1 MENNRKQDRKI
12 LKWVLWSIAMIL
24 VGSFTTKI
32 MDRNEPSLFYVSGH
46 GWDKLE
52 LVLRQVEQNYVDQL
66 DYDKITER
74 LLPVILKELDPH
86 SIYLPPQE
94 LKEADSDLSGN
105 FEGIGITFN
114 IPEDTAMVITVIS
127 GGPSQKA
134 GLNTGDKIITVNGE
148 NVAGV
153 KFNQDSLVSRM
164 RGPKG
169 TKVKLGIL
177 RDGHMVDFDIIRD
190 KIPVNSVDVAYM
202 VNDTT
207 GYIKLSKFSRNTY
220 REVYKA
226 LGELKDAGMTRLVL
240 DLQDNTGGYLD
251 QALRVCNEFL
261 PKDAMIVYMYGE
273 HRDRQEFK
281 ASGHGQ
287 YQDIELCILIN
298 EISASSSEIVA
309 GAMQDNDRATIF
321 GRRSFGKGMVQEP
334 IYFSDNSGLRLT
346 VARFYTASGR
356 CVQKPYTE
364 GSDDYLQDIYDRY
377 LHGEM
382 TSVDS
387 IPVNDSLKYFTV
399 SGKTVYGGGGIIPD
413 VFVPVDTTG
422 VSDMLV
428 DINRRALSV
437 KYSAAVAE
445 RYRKELRNIDTFD
458 GLDAFFAAH
467 DKDITDD
474 FIRYIESQG
483 VTYSAE
489 DWDISGDIILTQLHA
504 LIGRYTP
511 LEDAGFYP
519 YFNRIDKVFNTA
531 VRQ

>member
-1 MENNRKQDRKI
+1 MENGKRGDRKL
-12 LKWVLWSIAMIL
+12 LKWLLWSIAML
-24 VGSFTTKI
+24 LLGSIVTKI
-32 MDRNEPSLFYVSGH
+32 TDRNEPSLFYVSGH
-46 GWDKLE
+46 GWDKLQ
-52 LVLRQVEQNYVDQL
+52 LVLQQVEQNYVDPL
-66 DYDKITER
+66 DYDRLTEK

-94 LKEADSDLSGN
+94 LKDADSDLSGN

-114 IPEDTAMVITVIS
+114 IPEDTAMVITVIA

-134 GLNTGDKIITVNGE
+134 GLNPGDKIITVDGE

-153 KFNQDSLVSRM
+153 KFNQDSLVKRM
-164 RGPKG
+164 RGPKD
-169 TKVKLGIL
+169 TKVRLGIL
-177 RDGHMVDFDIIRD
+177 RDGEMVDFDIVRD

-202 VNDTT
+202 VDDTT

-220 REVYKA
+220 KEIHKA
-226 LGELKDAGMTRLVL
+226 LGDLTEAGMTRLIF

-251 QALRVCNEFL
+251 QALKVCNEFL

-281 ASGHGQ
+281 ANGYGR
-287 YQDIELCILIN
+287 YQDLELHILIN
-298 EISASSSEIVA
+298 EISASSSEIFA
-309 GAMQDNDRATIF
+309 GAMQDNDRATIY

-356 CVQKPYTE
+356 CIQKPYTE
-364 GSDDYLQDIYDRY
+364 GNDNYMQDIYDRY

-387 IPVNDSLKYFTV
+387 IPVNDSLKYFTMG
-399 SGKTVYGGGGIIPD
+399 GKTVYGGGGIIPD
-413 VFVPVDTTG
+413 VFVPVDTVG

-437 KYSAAVAE
+437 KYSAIAAE
-445 RYRKELRNIDTFD
+445 RYSKELRGIDTFND
-458 GLDAFFAAH
+458 LEAFFAAH
-467 DKDITDD
+467 DKDITAD
-474 FIRYIESQG
+474 FITYLGSHD
-483 VTYSAE
+483 VTYSDK
-489 DWDISGDIILTQLHA
+489 DWDVSGDIIMTQLHA
-504 LIGRYTP
+504 LIGRYTD

-519 YFNRIDKVFNTA
+519 YINRLDNIFREAIK
-531 VRQ
+531 

>member
-1 MENNRKQDRKI
+1 MEPNNKKGDRKF

-24 VGSFTTKI
+24 VGSIATKI
-32 MDRNEPSLFYVSGH
+32 TDRNEPRLLYVPGH

-52 LVLRQVEQNYVDQL
+52 LVLQQVEQNYVDPI
-66 DYDKITER
+66 DYDAMTEK

-94 LKEADSDLSGN
+94 LEEADSDLSGN

-134 GLNTGDKIITVNGE
+134 GLMPGDKIITVDGE

-153 KFNQDSLVSRM
+153 KFNQDSLVTRM

-207 GYIKLSKFSRNTY
+207 GYIKLSKFSRSTY
-220 REVYKA
+220 KEVYKA
-226 LGELKDAGMTRLVL
+226 LAELKDEGMTRLVF

-273 HRDRQEFK
+273 HRERQEFR
-281 ASGHGQ
+281 ANGHGQ
-287 YQDIELCILIN
+287 YQDIELHILIN
-298 EISASSSEIVA
+298 EISASSSEIFA
-309 GAMQDNDRATIF
+309 GAMQDNDRATIY

-356 CVQKPYTE
+356 CIQKPYTE
-364 GSDDYLQDIYDRY
+364 GNDDYLQDIYDRY

-382 TSVDS
+382 TSADS

-399 SGKTVYGGGGIIPD
+399 SGKVVYGGGGIIPD
-413 VFVPVDTTG
+413 VFVPVDTVG

-428 DINRRALSV
+428 DINRRALTI
-437 KYSAAVAE
+437 KYSAVAAE
-445 RYRKELRNIDTFD
+445 KYRSELRRIDEFEELETFI
-458 GLDAFFAAH
+458 AEH
-467 DKDITDD
+467 KNDIKAD
-474 FIRYIESQG
+474 FIRYAADHE
-483 VTYSAE
+483 VAYSAA
-489 DWDISGDIILTQLHA
+489 DWAISGDIILTQLYA
-504 LIGRYTP
+504 LIGRYTA
-511 LEDAGFYP
+511 LEDEGFYP
-519 YFNRIDKVFNTA
+519 YFNRLDNVFREA
-531 VRQ
+531 IR